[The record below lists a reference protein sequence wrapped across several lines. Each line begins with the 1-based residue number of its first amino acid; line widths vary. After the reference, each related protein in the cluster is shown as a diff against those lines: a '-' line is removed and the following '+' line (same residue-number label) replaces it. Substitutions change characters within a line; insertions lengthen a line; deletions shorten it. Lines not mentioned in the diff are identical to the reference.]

1 MKIKTKML
9 LGCGALAV
17 IPVMVAAYF
26 LAQSA
31 ISAGQKSL
39 QEDAKQ
45 SLIAIRDITAAEITA
60 YINTIENQALTL
72 SENLM
77 VVEAMTDFAL
87 NFSGH
92 TDQRSAQDIAEQKSS
107 VRQYYEEQFGSQF
120 RELNNNAS
128 ADIDG
133 LMSGLDKEAIGFQ
146 YDFIS
151 NNANPLGEK
160 HLLDKAPGSSSYNRA
175 HEKYHGV
182 FRNYIDR
189 FGYYDL
195 FLVDA
200 ESGDIVYSVFKELDY
215 ATSLIDGPY
224 ANSGIGQA
232 FAMAN
237 SADATTFTGL
247 TDFAPYVP
255 SYNAPAS
262 FIASPI
268 YSGETKVGI
277 LILQMP
283 VDRFN
288 RVLTHGGNWEESGL
302 GLSGETYLVGGDFT
316 MRSDGRF
323 LLEDPAG
330 YSELMES
337 IGLSSESIAI
347 MGDKNTTIGLQP
359 VETQGTTAALAG
371 EEGFAIFDDYRGVS
385 VLSAYKPIEYGGMRW
400 AIMSE
405 IDKAEAFAP
414 VSQLRSDIMAVAT
427 IITTITLIAGP
438 LVGWLLARSILSPI
452 KKLVL
457 ATQDLAE
464 GEGDLT
470 QRMDNSGR
478 DEVAE
483 LSGYLN
489 GFLMN
494 LDETFSELIKS
505 AMRLV
510 PMSDEL
516 SAGNIEITKSSEEQN
531 KQIINVRGR
540 LEEAQEST
548 DAVLN
553 QSASISSESKQ
564 GATAVKEG
572 LVVFDRTNQQIDDL
586 GQIMGQASDSID
598 SLKNESDKIENLID
612 VINGIAEQTNL
623 LALNAAI
630 EAARAGEAGRGFAV
644 VADEVRALASRTR
657 ESTLEV
663 SSMVEA
669 IQSGT
674 DTVVKTMEMGKQSTE
689 ECNEQVNLA
698 REKLGLIHNAME
710 SISSRVDS
718 ISDAVDN
725 QKHNF
730 NEVSDNFSRL
740 DECFNNS
747 QKASDLTVQIGVDM
761 SKMSVKLHGMVNHF
775 KLTDSDWSTAP
786 RNKMRIDQEQVTEI
800 KKDAINK

>member
-1 MKIKTKML
+1 
-9 LGCGALAV
+9 
-17 IPVMVAAYF
+17 
-26 LAQSA
+26 
-31 ISAGQKSL
+31 
-39 QEDAKQ
+39 
-45 SLIAIRDITAAEITA
+45 
-60 YINTIENQALTL
+60 
-72 SENLM
+72 
-77 VVEAMTDFAL
+77 
-87 NFSGH
+87 
-92 TDQRSAQDIAEQKSS
+92 
-107 VRQYYEEQFGSQF
+107 
-120 RELNNNAS
+120 
-128 ADIDG
+128 
-133 LMSGLDKEAIGFQ
+133 
-146 YDFIS
+146 
-151 NNANPLGEK
+151 
-160 HLLDKAPGSSSYNRA
+160 
-175 HEKYHGV
+175 
-182 FRNYIDR
+182 
-189 FGYYDL
+189 
-195 FLVDA
+195 
-200 ESGDIVYSVFKELDY
+200 
-215 ATSLIDGPY
+215 
-224 ANSGIGQA
+224 
-232 FAMAN
+232 
-237 SADATTFTGL
+237 
-247 TDFAPYVP
+247 
-255 SYNAPAS
+255 
-262 FIASPI
+262 
-268 YSGETKVGI
+268 
-277 LILQMP
+277 
-283 VDRFN
+283 
-288 RVLTHGGNWEESGL
+288 
-302 GLSGETYLVGGDFT
+302 

-347 MGDKNTTIGLQP
+347 MGAKNTTIGLQP

-405 IDKAEAFAP
+405 IHEAEAFAP
-414 VSQLRSDIMAVAT
+414 VGELRSDIMAVAT

-438 LVGWLLARSILSPI
+438 LVGWLLALSILSPI
-452 KKLVL
+452 KKLVA
-457 ATQDLAE
+457 ATQNLAD

-470 QRMDNSGR
+470 QRMDSSGR

-489 GFLMN
+489 GFLLD

-516 SAGNIEITKSSEEQN
+516 SAGNIQITKSSEEQN
-531 KQIINVRGR
+531 QQIITVRGR

-698 REKLGLIHNAME
+698 REKLGLIHDAME

-761 SKMSVKLHGMVNHF
+761 SKMSVKLHGMVSHF
-775 KLTDSDWSTAP
+775 KLTDNDWSTAP
-786 RNKMRIDQEQVTEI
+786 RNKMRIDQEQVSEI